1 MFIYVRAAKLG
12 AVFLD
17 LKRVSLDF
25 PLIPKHESKES
36 LSEYENNTTRT
47 NYSLNCDPFRW
58 LPRDLAHD
66 PGVHLKPL
74 LQPQTPNP
82 VDASSKPLTPIALYL
97 FGRV

>member
-1 MFIYVRAAKLG
+1 MFSYVRATKLG
-12 AVFLD
+12 AVFLG
-17 LKRVSLDF
+17 LKKASLDF

-36 LSEYENNTTRT
+36 LSEYENNITRT
-47 NYSLNCDPFRW
+47 NSSLNCDPFRW
-58 LPRDLAHD
+58 LSRDLAHG
-66 PGVHLKPL
+66 PRFHLKPL